1 MVKIIE
7 GKRGLKNHNSL
18 RKQFNWPTKCSGA
31 LPGWIL
37 NQTRAF
43 VGETVNKV
51 IGIVSELTS
60 SSDHSTVVMS
70 DDNIR
75 EALVNDIEALSLLL

>member
-1 MVKIIE
+1 M
-7 GKRGLKNHNSL
+7 
-18 RKQFNWPTKCSGA
+18 
-31 LPGWIL
+31 
-37 NQTRAF
+37 
-43 VGETVNKV
+43 NKV

-75 EALVNDIEALSLLL
+75 GSW